1 MAPVLSFAAKGGAVL
16 GKIFLPFTILKGLFD
31 FFSSASEEYQD
42 SGSIINAITV
52 GIGGAI
58 GGFFGILLDLP
69 KNIISWLFEGSFLGE
84 GNIISTTLDSFSFTN
99 VIKEIVDYGL
109 RILLSPITF
118 VKNLLS
124 NLFDSTLEIFSSFF
138 DIVKGIFTLDIG
150 LIGDGVF
157 GLLGGIWDLITSP
170 FRAVFDTVAS
180 IFDFDFTSLIE
191 SLLQAVKLQ

>member
-1 MAPVLSFAAKGGAVL
+1 M
-16 GKIFLPFTILKGLFD
+16 
-31 FFSSASEEYQD
+31 
-42 SGSIINAITV
+42 
-52 GIGGAI
+52 
-58 GGFFGILLDLP
+58 
-69 KNIISWLFEGSFLGE
+69 FEAFLGE
-84 GNIISTTLDSFSFTN
+84 GNIISTTLDSFSFTD

-124 NLFDSTLEIFSSFF
+124 NLFDSTLEIFSGFF

-191 SLLQAVKLQ
+191 SLPGGKTAMKLLRGVGRFFGGDDEETAIAEAEKEAGEQRLLRAERQQRMRKAGGSTR